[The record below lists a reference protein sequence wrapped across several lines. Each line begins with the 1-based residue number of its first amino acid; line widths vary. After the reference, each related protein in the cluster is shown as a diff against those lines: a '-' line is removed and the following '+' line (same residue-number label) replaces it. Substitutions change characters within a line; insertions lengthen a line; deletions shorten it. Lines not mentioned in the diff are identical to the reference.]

1 MSPQESESSLPTTT
15 AQLYPSSP
23 PDVVNSKGIFGE
35 MDNKQTSISEGRR
48 DEVAQ
53 EPIDRPNSTD
63 TERPPSAQR
72 INQDVN
78 ESDELSSEHS
88 QELEEELYEDDPA
101 EKIEDFDWEELQQ
114 KYHESILKYEGEEA
128 ELTQEWADLMNVLK
142 TAVVQENSCD

>member
-1 MSPQESESSLPTTT
+1 
-15 AQLYPSSP
+15 
-23 PDVVNSKGIFGE
+23 